1 MSDDFVSS
9 GLSGETLGPSLP
21 NLLATVAGDLFEL
34 KPVTGLRLLDLRLP
48 AAFAHAYSGPG
59 FEDAGT
65 RHLACPRDSL

>member
-1 MSDDFVSS
+1 
-9 GLSGETLGPSLP
+9 LP

-34 KPVTGLRLLDLRLP
+34 KPVTGLRLLDPRLP